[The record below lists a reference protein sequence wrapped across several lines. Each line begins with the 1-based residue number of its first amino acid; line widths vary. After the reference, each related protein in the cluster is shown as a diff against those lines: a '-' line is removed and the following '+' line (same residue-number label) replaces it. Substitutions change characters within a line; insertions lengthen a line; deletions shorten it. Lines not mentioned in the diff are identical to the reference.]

1 MKQQWKGFRSPIGAG
16 IERFLAHKR
25 ALGCRFRTEE
35 KALCLLDRFLVEQG
49 VKVLAGISAE
59 LIEAFLASR
68 PRTQPRS
75 YNHLLCTVRRLFDW
89 LVAQGDMPSSPVRTR
104 PRRETAHRVP
114 FLFNPEQAK
123 RLLAAAALLP
133 DRNNAPL
140 RGLTYRTMFAL
151 LYGLGLR
158 VGEVTRLRVADVD
171 LDRQLL
177 IIRDTKFSK
186 SRLVPFGPRMGQ
198 VLNDYSARCSER
210 CGPLSAEALF
220 FSFDG
225 EKTISLTSM
234 GRTLHQLCAEL
245 GLRIAPGTSRPRIHD
260 LRHSFAVG
268 TLLRWYRDGIDP
280 ATRLLHLSTFLGHA
294 DPASTAVYL
303 TITPELLA
311 QASRRFERFA
321 GEKLREVLT

>member
-1 MKQQWKGFRSPIGAG
+1 MKPRWEGFRSPIAAG
-16 IERFLAHKR
+16 IERYLAHKR

-35 KALCLLDRFLVEQG
+35 KALCLLDRFLVERG
-49 VKVLAGISAE
+49 VKAIDEIGPE

-68 PRTQPRS
+68 PRTRPRS
-75 YNHLLCTVRRLFDW
+75 YNHLLCTVRRLYDW
-89 LVAQGDMPSSPVRTR
+89 LVAQGDLPSSPVRTR
-104 PRRETAHRVP
+104 PRRETSHRIP
-114 FLFNPEQAK
+114 FLFNAEQAR

-140 RGLTYRTMFAL
+140 RGHTYRTMFAL

-158 VGEVTRLRVADVD
+158 VGEVSRLRGADVD

-186 SRLVPFGPRMGQ
+186 NRLVPFGPRMGQ
-198 VLNDYSARCSER
+198 VLSDYLARRSQR
-210 CGPLSAEALF
+210 NGPLSAEALV

-225 EKTISLTSM
+225 EKTISFSAI
-234 GRTLHQLCAEL
+234 GQTLHQLCAAL
-245 GLRIAPGTSRPRIHD
+245 GLRIPPGTSRPRVHD

-268 TLLRWYRDGIDP
+268 TLLRWYREGLDP
-280 ATRLLHLSTFLGHA
+280 ATRLLHLSTFLGHP
-294 DPASTAVYL
+294 DPASTAVDL
-303 TITPELLA
+303 TTTPELLA

>member
-1 MKQQWKGFRSPIGAG
+1 MKPHWEGFRGPIAAG

-35 KALCLLDRFLVEQG
+35 KALCLLDRFLVERG
-49 VKVLAGISAE
+49 VKAIDEIGPE
-59 LIEAFLASR
+59 LIETFLASR
-68 PRTQPRS
+68 PRARPRS

-89 LVAQGDMPSSPVRTR
+89 LVAQGDLPSSPVRTR
-104 PRRETAHRVP
+104 PRRETAHRIP
-114 FLFNPEQAK
+114 CLFNAEQAR

-140 RGLTYRTMFAL
+140 RGHTYRTVFAM

-158 VGEVTRLRVADVD
+158 AGEVSRLRAGDVD
-171 LDRQLL
+171 LGRQLL
-177 IIRDTKFSK
+177 VIRDTKFSK
-186 SRLVPFGPRMGQ
+186 SRLVPFGPRIGQ
-198 VLNDYSARCSER
+198 LLDSYLARRAEH
-210 CGPLSAEALF
+210 CGSLSAEDLI

-225 EKTISLTSM
+225 SKAISLSAM
-234 GRTLHQLCAEL
+234 GQTLHRLCAEL
-245 GLRIAPGTSRPRIHD
+245 QLRIPPGVSRPRVHD

-268 TLLRWYRDGIDP
+268 TLLRWYREGIDP
-280 ATRLLHLSTFLGHA
+280 ASRLLHLSTFLGHA

-311 QASRRFERFA
+311 QASGRFERFA
-321 GEKLREVLT
+321 GEKLCEVLA

>member
-1 MKQQWKGFRSPIGAG
+1 MKPHWERFRGPIAAG
-16 IERFLAHKR
+16 IERYLAYKR

-35 KALCLLDRFLVEQG
+35 KALWLLDRFLVERG
-49 VKVLAGISAE
+49 FTAIDEIGPA

-68 PRTQPRS
+68 PRPRPRS

-89 LVAQGDMPSSPVRTR
+89 LVAQGDVARSPVRTR
-104 PRRETAHRVP
+104 PRRETAQRIP
-114 FLFNPEQAK
+114 FLFNAEQAR

-140 RGLTYRTMFAL
+140 RGDTYRTMFAL

-158 VGEVTRLRVADVD
+158 AGEVSRLRAGDVD
-171 LDRQLL
+171 FGRQLL
-177 IIRDTKFSK
+177 VIRDTKFSK
-186 SRLVPFGPRMGQ
+186 SRLVPFGPRIGQ
-198 VLNDYSARCSER
+198 LLNGYLARRAQRS
-210 CGPLSAEALF
+210 GSLSSEALT

-225 EKTISLTSM
+225 STAISLSAM
-234 GRTLHQLCAEL
+234 GRALHQLCAEL
-245 GLRIAPGTSRPRIHD
+245 EVRIPPGVSRPRVHD

-268 TLLRWYRDGIDP
+268 TLLRWYREGIDP
-280 ATRLLHLSTFLGHA
+280 ASRLLHLSTFLGHA

-321 GEKLREVLT
+321 GERLREVLT

>member
-1 MKQQWKGFRSPIGAG
+1 MKPHWEGFRGPIAAG
-16 IERFLAHKR
+16 IERYLAHKR

-35 KALCLLDRFLVEQG
+35 KALCLLDRFLVERG
-49 VKVLAGISAE
+49 VKAIDQIGPE

-68 PRTQPRS
+68 PRTRPRS
-75 YNHLLCTVRRLFDW
+75 YNHLLCTVRRLYDW
-89 LVAQGDMPSSPVRTR
+89 LVAQGDLPSSPVRTR
-104 PRRETAHRVP
+104 PRRETSHRIP
-114 FLFNPEQAK
+114 FLFNAEQAR

-140 RGLTYRTMFAL
+140 RGHTYRTMFAL

-158 VGEVTRLRVADVD
+158 AGEVSRLRGGDVD
-171 LDRQLL
+171 LGRQLL
-177 IIRDTKFSK
+177 VIRDTKFSK
-186 SRLVPFGPRMGQ
+186 SRLVPFGPRIGQ
-198 VLNDYSARCSER
+198 LLDDYLARRGQRYGSF
-210 CGPLSAEALF
+210 SSEALT

-225 EKTISLTSM
+225 RTAISLSAL

-245 GLRIAPGTSRPRIHD
+245 ELRLAPGVSRPRVHD

-268 TLLRWYRDGIDP
+268 TLLRWYREGLDP

>member
-1 MKQQWKGFRSPIGAG
+1 MKVLWEGFRSPVATG

-35 KALCLLDRFLVEQG
+35 KALCLLDRFLVER
-49 VKVLAGISAE
+49 GIKTHDEIGAE

-68 PRTQPRS
+68 PRTRPKS
-75 YNHLLCTVRRLFDW
+75 YNHLLCTVRRLFAW
-89 LVAQGDMPSSPVRTR
+89 LVAQGDIASSPVQSR
-104 PRRETAHRVP
+104 PRRETARRMP
-114 FLFNPEQAK
+114 YLFNAEQAR
-123 RLLAAAALLP
+123 RLMAAAAFLP

-158 VGEVTRLRVADVD
+158 VGEVSRLRIGDVD

-177 IIRDTKFSK
+177 IVRDTKFSK
-186 SRLVPFGPRMGQ
+186 SRLVPFGPRLGE
-198 VLNDYSARCSER
+198 VLNDYLAQRSHR
-210 CGPLSAEALF
+210 CGLLFAEALV

-225 EKTISLTSM
+225 SKAISLSAM
-234 GRTLHQLCAEL
+234 GQTLHQLCAAI
-245 GLRIAPGTSRPRIHD
+245 GLRIPPGTSRPRIHD

-268 TLLRWYRDGIDP
+268 TLLRWYREGIDP

-311 QASRRFERFA
+311 QASARFERYA
-321 GEKLREVLT
+321 GDKLREVIA